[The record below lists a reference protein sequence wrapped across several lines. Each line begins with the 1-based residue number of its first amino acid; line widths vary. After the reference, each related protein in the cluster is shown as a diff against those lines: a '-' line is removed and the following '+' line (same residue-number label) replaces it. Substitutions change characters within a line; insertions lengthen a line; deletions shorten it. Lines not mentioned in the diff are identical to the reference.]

1 MTENCLF
8 NLYKELNEFQL
19 SQRGI
24 ADHGN
29 GELQELGQAT
39 SLETLF
45 FLLKSTATMDAA
57 FWIAETIKHSWKA
70 HPSVAYR
77 IRLDD
82 GIACLLQNTQQGD
95 RAVDIFQMLV
105 RDDPQYGK
113 AWNMLAT
120 CYSVRTEQ
128 RRLAKD
134 AAQTALSLISQHFQ
148 AMGILGLIQCDE
160 HQGELAALTFRKVL
174 GLDPWSQ
181 VSTKL
186 AQCLQT
192 KYKT

>member
-45 FLLKSTATMDAA
+45 LLLKSTETMDAA

-82 GIACLLQNTQQGD
+82 GSACLLQNTQQGD

-105 RDDPQYGK
+105 RDDPQWRSMEY
-113 AWNMLAT
+113 ACNMLP
-120 CYSVRTEQ
+120 RTNRTMEP
-128 RRLAKD
+128 REGRSPNCLV
-134 AAQTALSLISQHFQ
+134 TNPSALPSHEYI
-148 AMGILGLIQCDE
+148 GI
-160 HQGELAALTFRKVL
+160 
-174 GLDPWSQ
+174 DP
-181 VSTKL
+181 V
-186 AQCLQT
+186 
-192 KYKT
+192 